1 MLRKE
6 NIRQESSQPLYLQ
19 VAELVI
25 KMIED
30 GALSKNDPLPSVNEL
45 YARLGISRVTAVNAY
60 KHLGKMGIINPR
72 HGKGFYVSKV
82 QGLRTQRVFLLFDAM
97 NNYKEVLYR
106 SFIDELGPDFTIDVF
121 FHYYNIKQFSRFLKN
136 NLGDY
141 NYYVIIP
148 HFNQDISGL
157 LKDLPMDSLLLLD
170 GDVPTISQCAG
181 IFQQFEK
188 DVYHALT
195 EGLHLMHK
203 YNRINLFAGSD
214 FQFIPDGIRQG
225 LSRFCIENGFEHE
238 EIILN
243 PDSTIK
249 KGEVYLAFSENDL
262 VTLLQMSKAT
272 GLKVGIDFGL
282 ISYDDT
288 PLKAVL
294 ADGITTISTD
304 FIYMGKMAA
313 RMIKEGIRTKIECPS
328 SLIIRNSL

>member
-6 NIRQESSQPLYLQ
+6 NIIHDSSQPLYRQ
-19 VAELVI
+19 VTELVI

-30 GALSKNDPLPSVNEL
+30 GVLRKNDPLPSVNEL
-45 YARLGISRVTAVNAY
+45 YNCLGISRVTAVNAY
-60 KHLGKMGIINPR
+60 KHLRKMGIINPK

-82 QGLRTQRVFLLFDAM
+82 QGLRIHRIFLLFDAM

-106 SFIDELGPDFTIDVF
+106 SFIDELGPDFAIDIF
-121 FHYYNIKQFSRFLKN
+121 FHYYNIRQFSRFIKN

-157 LKDLPMDSLLLLD
+157 LKDLPQDSLFLLD
-170 GDVPTISQCAG
+170 GDVSQMSQCAG
-181 IFQQFEK
+181 VFQQFEK
-188 DVYHALT
+188 DVFNALSD
-195 EGLHLMHK
+195 GLHLLRK
-203 YNRINLFAGSD
+203 YNQINLFAGSD
-214 FQFIPDGIRQG
+214 FQFIPEGIRQG
-225 LSRFCIENGFEHE
+225 LSRFCNETGIGYE
-238 EIILN
+238 EISGRTN
-243 PDSTIK
+243 SFIK

-262 VTLLQMSKAT
+262 VSLLQMSKEQ

-288 PLKAVL
+288 PLKAFL

-304 FIYMGKMAA
+304 FIYMGQMAA
-313 RMIKEGIRTKIECPS
+313 RMIKEGIRTKIENPS
-328 SLIIRNSL
+328 RLIIRNSL